1 MTKLDFL
8 YDLRAALKALPKAD
22 IERYVDYYSEMIDDR
37 IDDGMSEEA
46 AVAELGRIEDIAA
59 KILGDIPLNGQA
71 EESETH
77 EAQEAPEGTERPE
90 TNEIAVLPENAESAP
105 KRKGGL
111 SALAML
117 MIIFGAPIWVPVL
130 ISLFS
135 VIIAL

>member
-77 EAQEAPEGTERPE
+77 EAPEGTERPE
-90 TNEIAVLPENAESAP
+90 INEIAVVPENAESAP

-135 VIIAL
+135 VIIVE